1 MTWHDMTWHDMQS
14 HRIASHRIAL
24 HSCMHAC
31 IHTYINH
38 INRYVY
44 YICMYVYIYIWF
56 IRIRMHTITYW
67 FDVRSGWSLP
77 IVRWIRLSRKLAPT
91 DGHSW
96 HPRHTGPWQ
105 RMRRMGIACI
115 PGHDFLGTQ
124 WKRMPYSSKCFFYS
138 PWGTTS
144 EGLVHDLQNL
154 EGMLCAPRI
163 LIQRRL

>member
-1 MTWHDMTWHDMQS
+1 MY
-14 HRIASHRIAL
+14 I
-24 HSCMHAC
+24 
-31 IHTYINH
+31 TY
-38 INRYVY
+38 V
-44 YICMYVYIYIWF
+44 YIWF

-124 WKRMPYSSKCFFYS
+124 WKRMPSSSKCFFTAHGAQLLRGWY
-138 PWGTTS
+138 TTCKTWRACCALHGFS
-144 EGLVHDLQNL
+144 FNVDCRLFPVTSSHFAHLVGSANAFSFLSLSAQDILRYGHL
-154 EGMLCAPRI
+154 E
-163 LIQRRL
+163 